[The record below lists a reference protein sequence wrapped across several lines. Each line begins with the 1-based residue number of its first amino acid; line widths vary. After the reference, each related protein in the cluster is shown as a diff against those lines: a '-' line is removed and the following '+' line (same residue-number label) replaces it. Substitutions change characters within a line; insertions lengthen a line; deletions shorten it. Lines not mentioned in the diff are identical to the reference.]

1 MSIFESKNL
10 LSKNIIF
17 FLVLIKKTLN
27 SGNSIN
33 LTKLKVGAGNDIVFL
48 KINLADLRKNCDGN
62 FLDKYIGTC
71 VYPIHLNYFCSANR
85 LTICFNFKQRLK
97 IDYLKKK
104 FTVEIS
110 IQSFY

>member
-62 FLDKYIGTC
+62 FLDKYIGT
-71 VYPIHLNYFCSANR
+71 
-85 LTICFNFKQRLK
+85 
-97 IDYLKKK
+97 
-104 FTVEIS
+104 
-110 IQSFY
+110 